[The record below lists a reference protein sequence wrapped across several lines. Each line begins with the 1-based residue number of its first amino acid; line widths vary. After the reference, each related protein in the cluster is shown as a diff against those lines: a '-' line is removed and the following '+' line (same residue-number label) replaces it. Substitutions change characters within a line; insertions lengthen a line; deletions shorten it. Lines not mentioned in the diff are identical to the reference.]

1 MDYKGIMEKPFF
13 TLSVRARGG
22 TMLEQS
28 QDTPPGVFSRGVMTA
43 DQALVLSTPISELP
57 QGVKYLVQKPSTQRS
72 SVSFAFTECNR
83 MTEAVVSVCSQM
95 TAAE

>member
-1 MDYKGIMEKPFF
+1 VVVSGSATKLLLVFAGSARLGLTIRKVKMDYKGIMEKPFF

-28 QDTPPGVFSRGVMTA
+28 QDTPPGIFSRGVMIA

-57 QGVKYLVQKPSTQRS
+57 QGVNCLAQRPTTQ
-72 SVSFAFTECNR
+72 
-83 MTEAVVSVCSQM
+83 
-95 TAAE
+95 

>member
-1 MDYKGIMEKPFF
+1 VFAGSARLGLTIRKVKMDYKGIMEKPFF

-28 QDTPPGVFSRGVMTA
+28 QDTPPGVFSRGVMIA

-57 QGVKYLVQKPSTQRS
+57 QGVKCLVQKPSTQRS
-72 SVSFAFTECNR
+72 SVSCAFTEC
-83 MTEAVVSVCSQM
+83 S
-95 TAAE
+95 